1 MTRRTLNV
9 GSDRFTVGPWHEHPD
24 VAYITVAPSAHQLT
38 NPYAVTQCLEQLGEL
53 GYRAAVTSALRGSD
67 AHVFEAAGF
76 VRRERLHV
84 LRHELGNLPLIDRT
98 GARLLRRG
106 RRRDRRV
113 VLDVDERAFERFWA
127 LGSDGLDEA
136 LNATASVRF
145 RVASDRDVFGYAVTG
160 RSGEVGY
167 LQRLAVDPVRSGG
180 GIGTALVLDALHWL
194 RARHGRFM
202 LVNTQESNAAALR
215 LYLRLGFNMVDE
227 HLTVLQWPGE

>member
-1 MTRRTLNV
+1 MPTCSRR
-9 GSDRFTVGPWHEHPD
+9 PD
-24 VAYITVAPSAHQLT
+24 SFGANGCTCCATNSA
-38 NPYAVTQCLEQLGEL
+38 
-53 GYRAAVTSALRGSD
+53 TS
-67 AHVFEAAGF
+67 H
-76 VRRERLHV
+76 
-84 LRHELGNLPLIDRT
+84 
-98 GARLLRRG
+98 
-106 RRRDRRV
+106 
-113 VLDVDERAFERFWA
+113 
-127 LGSDGLDEA
+127 
-136 LNATASVRF
+136 RF

-194 RARHGRFM
+194 RDRHGRFM